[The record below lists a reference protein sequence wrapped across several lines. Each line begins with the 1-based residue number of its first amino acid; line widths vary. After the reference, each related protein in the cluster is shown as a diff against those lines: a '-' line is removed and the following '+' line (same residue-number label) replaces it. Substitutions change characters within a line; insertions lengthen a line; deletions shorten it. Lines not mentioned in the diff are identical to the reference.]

1 MELDLVDQVAPI
13 QLAIRL
19 LLPEGS
25 LLLDLPEIRA
35 MVEPFDPRALCY
47 PGEIADPRLDALCA
61 SIQGTIKRE
70 ERRAGQPARNF
81 PQDLGAGRVRREF
94 PDDAPMA
101 ARATIPYLTE
111 PWYC

>member
-1 MELDLVDQVAPI
+1 VAPI

-25 LLLDLPEIRA
+25 LLFDLAEARD

-47 PGEIADPRLDALCA
+47 PWRNSGPWLDELCA
-61 SIQGTIKRE
+61 AIQRTMQHE
-70 ERRAGQPARNF
+70 ERRQ
-81 PQDLGAGRVRREF
+81 AGRLDIFRKIWSLAECAVF
-94 PDDAPMA
+94 PDLPLA